1 MRFLE
6 IKQQKYRGFKPLVFL
21 KRPENH
27 SLNKSSIDADRLAC
41 DPLRF
46 SADQK
51 ISVNLKWERRYETIR
66 SIAPPRD
73 QVRKGKTGDSACF
86 S

>member
-41 DPLRF
+41 DLLRF

-51 ISVNLKWERRYETIR
+51 VHFCQFEM
-66 SIAPPRD
+66 
-73 QVRKGKTGDSACF
+73 GKALRNH
-86 S
+86 